1 MTAYEFQAQYLKSK
15 NVFFSFALKLTKD
28 REDAEDLVQE
38 TLFKALRNKHR
49 FMQGT
54 NFKAWML
61 TIMKNLFINDYRKK
75 SRMRMV
81 FDGTDSNYHLEAN
94 SPHVRNGAV
103 PGMLMEELTGIIERV
118 PDELRH
124 PFVMYY
130 HGYKYKEIANHLNIP
145 LGTVKSKIH
154 AARTQIKK
162 GIKSRYPNIRH
173 RSEMVETA

>member
-1 MTAYEFQAQYLKSK
+1 MTAFEFQSQYLNSK

-28 REDAEDLVQE
+28 KEDAEDLVQE

-61 TIMKNLFINDYRKK
+61 TIMKNLFINNYRKK

-81 FDGTDSNYHLEAN
+81 FDDSVSNYYLEAN
-94 SPHVRNGAV
+94 SPHTRNEAV
-103 PGMLMEELTGIIERV
+103 PGIFMEELTNIIDQV
-118 PDELRH
+118 PHELQH

-130 HGYKYKEIANHLNIP
+130 HGYKYKEIAEHIGIP

-154 AARTQIKK
+154 AARSLIKK
-162 GIKSRYPNIRH
+162 GIKVRYPNIEH
-173 RSEMVETA
+173 RSEMLEMA